1 VQGICY
7 YCNKE
12 LTERTIKRHMKN
24 CSEMKKVIEEK
35 MKDTKGVRNQFIISL
50 KDKYESNVYCIYVSI
65 DANLQLQH
73 LDRFIRD
80 IWVECCGHLSAF
92 YIDREIYN
100 DNSDEQYE
108 MNVYL
113 KDVLDVNKKFEYQY
127 DFGSTTH
134 LILEVVDMIKVP
146 KEFSQI
152 EIIAR
157 NNEEKYKCY
166 KCNDEAKYF
175 NWNTDEWVC
184 ETCSEGIDEEELEEV
199 DYCNSPRDG
208 VCGYVGNKDTE
219 ISYLPQNIKK
229 YKISRKKPICNN
241 DYGFDLLNDD
251 FQYDLD
257 NLSEIMS
264 NKVIDRIHKN
274 DIPMDCNSLEQMMED
289 EFLKHYN
296 KASDKIINSFADMF
310 LKGKYSFDLEEIIK
324 SYPKKQ
330 INILAE
336 NIGLKV
342 SANLNKA
349 KIIEKYVNEYEN
361 LMKNKMNIFDDD
373 KYKILQKYVK
383 NKGIM
388 YISDSETET
397 YADKHA
403 FLMNQGIVFPS
414 VKDEK
419 PIFIMPEVMQSIV
432 KQSDTLDFR
441 KLMKKNT
448 EIVNIFRGMIKA
460 YGVLY
465 FDDIK
470 VLLKRYTI
478 DIDESILLS
487 ILEQGLF
494 HYAAEYYGEIDR
506 NEKIVFIN
514 EEIEDYEEILDE
526 IDKNSDYIM
535 IDQEE
540 LISMSEEDYLKRSS
554 IGKKFIKGISSL
566 FVADKDDIVE
576 HMNTLALD
584 IQYRNSKEIL
594 NDVLMGIQENI
605 EKEDETIVCNV
616 INKLIKNIRLWK
628 YKGATINEKEGNN
641 TKIIN
646 KKNVGRNDSCPCG
659 SGKKY
664 KNCCGKN
671 GNIIQ
676 LF

>member
-1 VQGICY
+1 
-7 YCNKE
+7 
-12 LTERTIKRHMKN
+12 M
-24 CSEMKKVIEEK
+24 
-35 MKDTKGVRNQFIISL
+35 
-50 KDKYESNVYCIYVSI
+50 
-65 DANLQLQH
+65 
-73 LDRFIRD
+73 
-80 IWVECCGHLSAF
+80 
-92 YIDREIYN
+92 
-100 DNSDEQYE
+100 
-108 MNVYL
+108 
-113 KDVLDVNKKFEYQY
+113 
-127 DFGSTTH
+127 
-134 LILEVVDMIKVP
+134 
-146 KEFSQI
+146 
-152 EIIAR
+152 
-157 NNEEKYKCY
+157 
-166 KCNDEAKYF
+166 
-175 NWNTDEWVC
+175 
-184 ETCSEGIDEEELEEV
+184 
-199 DYCNSPRDG
+199 
-208 VCGYVGNKDTE
+208 
-219 ISYLPQNIKK
+219 
-229 YKISRKKPICNN
+229 
-241 DYGFDLLNDD
+241 
-251 FQYDLD
+251 
-257 NLSEIMS
+257 
-264 NKVIDRIHKN
+264 
-274 DIPMDCNSLEQMMED
+274 
-289 EFLKHYN
+289 
-296 KASDKIINSFADMF
+296 
-310 LKGKYSFDLEEIIK
+310 
-324 SYPKKQ
+324 
-330 INILAE
+330 
-336 NIGLKV
+336 KV